1 MGLPKIIMII
11 RTPWPPTAHFHHHPD
26 PSYKGLPKH
35 PFHYLASY
43 YKRTHFHHHRNKRY
57 KRSGPKLLK
66 IVGYEGKLHQAARL
80 GETHLSQ
87 NGSLANC
94 AIHACTHLSWSVV
107 TIFILQ
113 LPVYKPNGPLDG
125 KSRTS
130 SYNLV
135 PTLALSP
142 CCLAWRAL

>member
-1 MGLPKIIMII
+1 MIIMII
-11 RTPWPPTAHFHHHPD
+11 RAPWPPTAHFHHHPD

-66 IVGYEGKLHQAARL
+66 IVGYEGKLHQPARL

-94 AIHACTHLSWSVV
+94 AMHALTPPGHHIHPQTSCVQTQW
-107 TIFILQ
+107 
-113 LPVYKPNGPLDG
+113 PV
-125 KSRTS
+125 R
-130 SYNLV
+130 
-135 PTLALSP
+135 
-142 CCLAWRAL
+142 WQE